1 MVSEAWPVK
10 VLVSEAWPPK
20 YLPCINICGGSSVVE
35 CFLAKEE
42 VEGSNPFRRSHVCV
56 VKGLIVPSKEN
67 AHKSLPPLKNLG
79 KLDISS
85 GIVAF

>member
-1 MVSEAWPVK
+1 
-10 VLVSEAWPPK
+10 
-20 YLPCINICGGSSVVE
+20 
-35 CFLAKEE
+35 
-42 VEGSNPFRRSHVCV
+42 
-56 VKGLIVPSKEN
+56 LIVPSKEN